1 MAKFNGANLRYNNS
15 DDENRVYDLSAEVV
29 VNDNKVE
36 AVNITASKDGQYIG
50 SANING
56 LGTETGN
63 SSFNFSVSQSSPEV
77 APSVSV
83 NFYGLPMEEHAG
95 CIAEVYAFIKDA
107 VENAAACGL
116 DA

>member
-15 DDENRVYDLSAEVV
+15 DDEKRVYDLSAEVV

-36 AVNITASKDGQYIG
+36 AVNITAAKDGQYIG

-63 SSFNFSVSQSSPEV
+63 SSFNFNVPLAEIN
-77 APSVSV
+77 APMAAVT
-83 NFYGLPMEEHAG
+83 
-95 CIAEVYAFIKDA
+95 AFIDA
-107 VENAAACGL
+107 LKVRVEGL
-116 DA
+116 ALASL

>member
-36 AVNITASKDGQYIG
+36 AVNITATKDGQYIG

-56 LGTETGN
+56 IGTETGH
-63 SSFNFSVSQSSPEV
+63 SSFNFNAPVAEINAPMAAMTDFAQS
-77 APSVSV
+77 
-83 NFYGLPMEEHAG
+83 
-95 CIAEVYAFIKDA
+95 CR
-107 VENAAACGL
+107 AAAETSETTETPEP
-116 DA
+116 

>member
-36 AVNITASKDGQYIG
+36 AINITANKDGRYIG

-56 LGTETGN
+56 IGTETGY
-63 SSFNFSVSQSSPEV
+63 SSFNFNVPVAEINAPMAPMTAMVDFAQS
-77 APSVSV
+77 
-83 NFYGLPMEEHAG
+83 
-95 CIAEVYAFIKDA
+95 CR
-107 VENAAACGL
+107 AAAETTETTETPEP
-116 DA
+116 

>member
-36 AVNITASKDGQYIG
+36 AVNITANKDGQYIG

-56 LGTETGN
+56 IGTETGY
-63 SSFNFSVSQSSPEV
+63 SSFNFNVPVAEINAPMAPMAAMVDFAQS
-77 APSVSV
+77 
-83 NFYGLPMEEHAG
+83 
-95 CIAEVYAFIKDA
+95 CIAVAETSETTETLVP
-107 VENAAACGL
+107 
-116 DA
+116 

>member
-36 AVNITASKDGQYIG
+36 AVNITANKDGQYIG

-56 LGTETGN
+56 IGTETGH
-63 SSFNFSVSQSSPEV
+63 SSFNFNVPVAEINAPMAAMVDFAQS
-77 APSVSV
+77 
-83 NFYGLPMEEHAG
+83 
-95 CIAEVYAFIKDA
+95 CCT
-107 VENAAACGL
+107 AAATTETSEIPEP
-116 DA
+116 

>member
-29 VNDNKVE
+29 VNNNKVE
-36 AVNITASKDGQYIG
+36 AVNITASKDGQHIG

-63 SSFNFSVSQSSPEV
+63 SSFNFNVPLAEINAPMAAMTDFAQS
-77 APSVSV
+77 
-83 NFYGLPMEEHAG
+83 
-95 CIAEVYAFIKDA
+95 CCT
-107 VENAAACGL
+107 AAATSETSETL
-116 DA
+116 VP